1 MHYKNF
7 FYAQIQVFKK
17 PQYKYVFF
25 NYNSKLYPE
34 KLRLNLHLSIFLK
47 LGHGG
52 GNSIAN
58 HLVIFFTTSLP
69 TEQDYLLKHFTG
81 CWCSHIYFFNIIQLK
96 THKYIVRSHLTLI

>member
-34 KLRLNLHLSIFLK
+34 KLRLNLHLSIF
-47 LGHGG
+47 
-52 GNSIAN
+52 
-58 HLVIFFTTSLP
+58 
-69 TEQDYLLKHFTG
+69 
-81 CWCSHIYFFNIIQLK
+81 
-96 THKYIVRSHLTLI
+96 